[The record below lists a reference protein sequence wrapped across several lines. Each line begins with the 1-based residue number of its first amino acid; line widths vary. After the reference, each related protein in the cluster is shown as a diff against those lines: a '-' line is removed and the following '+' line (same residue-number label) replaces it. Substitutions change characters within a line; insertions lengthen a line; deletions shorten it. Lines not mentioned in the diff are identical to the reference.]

1 MPALRSEDLDHV
13 LRHTRDLW
21 DGIRGKRLFV
31 TGGTG
36 FFGVWL
42 VESFLWA
49 NERLGLQAQ
58 MVVLS
63 RDPEAFRRKMPHLA
77 NQRALGF
84 HAGDVRCFAFPDG
97 PFSHVI
103 HAAAPDSATYHA
115 REASLV
121 VDTIVDGTRRTL
133 DFALRCGASRFLL
146 ASSGAVYGPQ
156 PADLTHIPETFRGAA
171 DPMDLASA
179 YGHGKR
185 FAEHLSAL
193 YAGRHGIEAAIAR
206 GFTFVG
212 PHLPLDLNYAV
223 GNFLRDA
230 LAGGPIRIEGDGT
243 PCRSYLYAAD
253 LAVWLWTILFRGKNC
268 RPYNV
273 GSDQDLTIAELARA
287 VASAVAPPAEI
298 KIAKAPRPGEPPL
311 RYVPATKRAADE
323 LGLLRGSG
331 WTTPSTAR
339 RGGGGT

>member
-1 MPALRSEDLDHV
+1 M
-13 LRHTRDLW
+13 
-21 DGIRGKRLFV
+21 
-31 TGGTG
+31 
-36 FFGVWL
+36 
-42 VESFLWA
+42 
-49 NERLGLQAQ
+49 
-58 MVVLS
+58 LS

-121 VDTIVDGTRRTL
+121 VNTIVDGTRRTL

-156 PADLTHIPETFRGAA
+156 PADLTHIPETFRGLRIRWTWPRPTAT
-171 DPMDLASA
+171 ASVSRSISRLFMPGGTA
-179 YGHGKR
+179 SR
-185 FAEHLSAL
+185 RRS
-193 YAGRHGIEAAIAR
+193 RH

-253 LAVWLWTILFRGKNC
+253 LAVWLWTILFRGK
-268 RPYNV
+268 
-273 GSDQDLTIAELARA
+273 IAGRIT
-287 VASAVAPPAEI
+287 S
-298 KIAKAPRPGEPPL
+298 
-311 RYVPATKRAADE
+311 VPTR
-323 LGLLRGSG
+323 
-331 WTTPSTAR
+331 T
-339 RGGGGT
+339 